1 MKALVIGATG
11 ATGQA
16 LLPLLIAAPAVERID
31 SFGRRAPHLTDAK
44 LHSHIIDFARPQTWA
59 ESVRGDTIFACLGTT
74 LQDAGSKEAQW
85 QVDYEANLA
94 FARAARQNDAQTLVL
109 VSSFGADAHSRF
121 FYPRMKG
128 ALEAALAELGFPHL
142 VIFRPPLLIR
152 PGSTRVSE
160 RFFVHCAN
168 FITAAGL
175 FKSQRPLHVAELAEA
190 MLSTALN
197 PPAERVQVYQPEEI
211 RALLK

>member
-1 MKALVIGATG
+1 MQALIIGSTG

-16 LLPLLIAAPAVERID
+16 LLPLLADTPQVAQIH
-31 SFGRRAPHLTDAK
+31 SFGRRAPVFVHGK

-59 ESVRGDTIFACLGTT
+59 ESVRGDTVFACLGTT
-74 LQDAGSKEAQW
+74 LQDAGGKEAQW
-85 QVDYEANLA
+85 QIDYEANLA
-94 FARAARQNDAQTLVL
+94 FARAARQNGAQTLVL
-109 VSSFGADAHSRF
+109 VSAFGADAHSRF

-128 ALEAALAELGFPHL
+128 ALEAALDELGFPHL

-160 RFFVHCAN
+160 RLFVHCAN
-168 FITAAGL
+168 FITAVGL

-190 MLSTALN
+190 MRRTALN
-197 PPAERVQVYQPEEI
+197 PPAERVRVYQPEDI